1 MKSVAVIGLG
11 FGDEGKGLVTNW
23 LAQRNQ
29 FETNTRFSGGHQVG
43 HTVVTDEFRHVFQNF
58 GSATASGTATV
69 WSKDCCID
77 PIKIKGE
84 YEQLKKFDLTPKIYI
99 HEECA
104 VTTPYDVVANMNR
117 ANLDTVGAGIGETFK
132 RELDGYHF
140 QAKHLFFPSVLVGKL
155 YGVSNYYKLSESMIR
170 MMDTFKEAVQFML
183 DSEDILIVPQ
193 HIFNDFDEIPT
204 IYEGSQGLLLDER
217 IGFYPDVTWGNLL
230 PPKDIDVFMV
240 TRAYKTR
247 HGAGFFNDKK
257 ITEHINIPSTETNI
271 FNPYQGDFRYD
282 ILDLDLIQYSA
293 SHIPLAH
300 RNLVITCL
308 DHIDEYVYI
317 YKGIPN
323 MCSSKQRFLEDIA
336 SAIGVN
342 SAYYSESH
350 YSEKI
355 KRFI

>member
-23 LAQRNQ
+23 LSQLNQ
-29 FETNTRFSGGHQVG
+29 YKTNTRFSGGHQVG

-58 GSATASGTATV
+58 GSATASGVATV

-77 PIKIKGE
+77 LIKIKRE
-84 YEQLKKFDLTPKIYI
+84 YEQLKKFDLSPKIYI

-104 VTTPYDVVANMNR
+104 VTTPYDVVISMN
-117 ANLDTVGAGIGETFK
+117 GAGVEQTFK
-132 RELDGYHF
+132 RELDGCHF
-140 QAKHLFFPSVLVGKL
+140 QAKHLFSPAVLEGKL
-155 YGVSNYYKLSESMIR
+155 HGLSNYYKLSENMIKIIEP
-170 MMDTFKEAVQFML
+170 FKEVVQFIL

-193 HIFNDFDEIPT
+193 HVFNDFDKIPT
-204 IYEGSQGLLLDER
+204 IYEGSQGLLLDEK
-217 IGFYPDVTWGNLL
+217 IGFYPNTTWGNLL

-257 ITEHINIPSTETNI
+257 INEHINIPNTFQE
-271 FNPYQGDFRYD
+271 DFRYD
-282 ILDLDLIQYSA
+282 ILDLDLLQYSA

-323 MCSSKQRFLEDIA
+323 MCNSKQRFLEDIA
-336 SAIGVN
+336 SVIGVN

>member
-1 MKSVAVIGLG
+1 MKSTAVIGLG

-23 LAQRNQ
+23 LAQHNQ
-29 FETNTRFSGGHQVG
+29 FETNTRFSGSHQVG
-43 HTVVTDEFRHVFQNF
+43 HTVVTNEFRHVFQNF
-58 GSATASGTATV
+58 GSATASGIATI
-69 WSKDCCID
+69 WSKDCCIN

-84 YEQLKKFDLTPKIYI
+84 YEQLKKFDLSPKIYI

-104 VTTPYDVVANMNR
+104 VTTPYDVVVSMSR
-117 ANLDTVGAGIGETFK
+117 TNLNTGVEETFK
-132 RELDGYHF
+132 RELDGCHF
-140 QAKHLFFPSVLVGKL
+140 QAKHLFSSAVLEGKL
-155 YGVSNYYKLSESMIR
+155 HGISTYYKLPENMI
-170 MMDTFKEAVQFML
+170 DTFKEAVQFIL
-183 DSEDILIVPQ
+183 DSEDILVVPQ
-193 HIFNDFDEIPT
+193 HVFNDFDKIST
-204 IYEGSQGLLLDER
+204 IYEGSQGLLLDKR
-217 IGFYPDVTWGNLL
+217 IGFYPNITWGNLL

-257 ITEHINIPSTETNI
+257 ITEHINIPNT
-271 FNPYQGDFRYD
+271 YQGDFRYD

-293 SHIPLAH
+293 SYIPLAR

-323 MCSSKQRFLEDIA
+323 MCNSKQRFLEDIA
-336 SAIGVN
+336 SVIGVN
-342 SAYYSESH
+342 SAYYSESP

>member
-23 LAQRNQ
+23 LAQHNQ

-43 HTVVTDEFRHVFQNF
+43 HTVVTDEFQHVFQNF
-58 GSATASGTATV
+58 GSATASGIATI
-69 WSKDCCID
+69 WSKDYCID
-77 PIKIKGE
+77 PIKIKRE
-84 YEQLKKFDLTPKIYI
+84 YEQLKKFDLSPKIYI

-104 VTTPYDVVANMNR
+104 VITPYDVVSSMNG
-117 ANLDTVGAGIGETFK
+117 TGIRETFK
-132 RELDGYHF
+132 RELDGCHF
-140 QAKHLFFPSVLVGKL
+140 QAKHLTLPAVLEGKL
-155 YGVSNYYKLSESMIR
+155 HGLSNYYKLFESMIEII
-170 MMDTFKEAVQFML
+170 DTFKEVVQFIL

-193 HIFNDFDEIPT
+193 HVFNDFDKIPS
-204 IYEGSQGLLLDER
+204 IYEGSQGLLLDEK
-217 IGFYPDVTWGNLL
+217 IGFYPNVTWGNLL

-247 HGAGFFNDKK
+247 RSAGFFNDKK
-257 ITEHINIPSTETNI
+257 ITEHINIPNT
-271 FNPYQGDFRYD
+271 YQEDFRYD
-282 ILDLDLIQYSA
+282 ILDLDLLQYSA

-323 MCSSKQRFLEDIA
+323 MCDSKQRFLEDIA
-336 SAIGVN
+336 SVIGVN

>member
-23 LAQRNQ
+23 LAQHNQ
-29 FETNTRFSGGHQVG
+29 FETNTRFSGGYQVG

-58 GSATASGTATV
+58 GSATASGIATV
-69 WSKDCCID
+69 WSKDYCID
-77 PIKIKGE
+77 PIKIKRE
-84 YEQLKKFDLTPKIYI
+84 YEQLKKFDLSPKIYI

-104 VTTPYDVVANMNR
+104 VITPYDVISSINE
-117 ANLDTVGAGIGETFK
+117 AGIRETFK
-132 RELDGYHF
+132 RELNGCHF
-140 QAKHLFFPSVLVGKL
+140 QAKHLTLPAVLEGKL
-155 YGVSNYYKLSESMIR
+155 RGLSNYYKIFESMIEII
-170 MMDTFKEAVQFML
+170 DTFKEVVQFIL

-193 HIFNDFDEIPT
+193 HVFNDFDKIPS
-204 IYEGSQGLLLDER
+204 IYEGSQGLLLDEK
-217 IGFYPDVTWGNLL
+217 IGFYPNVTWENLL

-247 HGAGFFNDKK
+247 HGSGFFNDKK

-271 FNPYQGDFRYD
+271 FDPYQGDFRYD
-282 ILDLDLIQYSA
+282 ILDLDLLQYSA

-323 MCSSKQRFLEDIA
+323 MCNSKQRFLEDIA
-336 SAIGVN
+336 SVVGVN
-342 SAYYSESH
+342 SAYYSESP